1 MISCEEGEA
10 GALCTQA
17 VNMSMHGCCFGDCRT
32 EAKPMAATTCL
43 LLSARWCKSTKLV
56 TPYFAVEGV
65 SDEREGGEGRLCAF

>member
-43 LLSARWCKSTKLV
+43 LLSARWCKSTKLA

-65 SDEREGGEGRLCAF
+65 SDEREGAKGRLCAF